1 MNVLYGENLH
11 HKVEG
16 IFKAMAMF
24 DSSIVDGTVNGV
36 ANTTAG
42 AGGVLRKIQ
51 TGQTQLYVISI
62 AIGVIAIAICV
73 YLFH

>member
-1 MNVLYGENLH
+1 
-11 HKVEG
+11 
-16 IFKAMAMF
+16 MF

-36 ANTTAG
+36 ANDYG
-42 AGGVLRKIQ
+42 RRGGVLRKIQ

-62 AIGVIAIAICV
+62 AIGAIAIAICV